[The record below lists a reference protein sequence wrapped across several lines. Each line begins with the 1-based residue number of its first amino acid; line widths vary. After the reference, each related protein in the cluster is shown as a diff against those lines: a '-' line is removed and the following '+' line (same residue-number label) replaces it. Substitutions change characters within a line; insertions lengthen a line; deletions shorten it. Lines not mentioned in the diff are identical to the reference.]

1 MNYYQK
7 YQKYKFKYLNLLSL
21 NQFGGSYTDE
31 EFEIQLKNTTQE
43 GYLIDITE
51 EDKLAKCSISHEPVH
66 KDYAVLLDSYLYDVN
81 NLRTWINKSA
91 TVPHTRRSLIPKE
104 LKEINDKSKHNS
116 VEYNISLLK
125 TYFGLGDLITMNH
138 LIKSYKHLSDDKT
151 TEDEIIRAVKEDY
164 RSIVFVK
171 HKRITDKV
179 IKTFEE
185 KNPTKF
191 FLQFIPKLR

>member
-1 MNYYQK
+1 M
-7 YQKYKFKYLNLLSL
+7 LSL
-21 NQFGGSYTDE
+21 NQFGGGYTDE

-43 GYLIDITE
+43 GYLIDNTE
-51 EDKLAKCSISHEPVH
+51 KDNLAKCSISHEPVH
-66 KDYAVLLDSYLYDVN
+66 KDYTVLLDSYLYDVN
-81 NLRTWINKSA
+81 NLRSWINKSA

-104 LKEINDKSKHNS
+104 LKEINDKSKHNG
-116 VEYNISLLK
+116 VEYNISLLEK
-125 TYFGLGDLITMNH
+125 YLDPITMNH
-138 LIKSYKHLSDDKT
+138 LIKYYKHLSDDKT